1 MRIRTAVIAV
11 TFLASVQACSQG
23 TFSVKRYP
31 FPIPF
36 EEPPLVTMQDR
47 AEAQVEE
54 QKRMLG
60 DPYNGQDVLTVN
72 LSEIPDEAWCYPLAG
87 AKILSEYG
95 NGRIDHRHSGIDL
108 KTRANDTIRAALD
121 GIVILSQYFAGYG
134 NCVILRHSNGLETLY
149 SHNSRNLVVRGQQT
163 SARQPIALTGRTG
176 RATTEHL
183 HFEVRV
189 AGKHYNPNILFDHH
203 SGKLKHNRLIFRKG
217 GGVKIEQGE

>member
-72 LSEIPDEAWCYPLAG
+72 LSEIPDEAWCYPRNRSTKAIFGKNTAMSRLVG
-87 AKILSEYG
+87 
-95 NGRIDHRHSGIDL
+95 
-108 KTRANDTIRAALD
+108 
-121 GIVILSQYFAGYG
+121 GYSD
-134 NCVILRHSNGLETLY
+134 ILR
-149 SHNSRNLVVRGQQT
+149 VRMKCNNT
-163 SARQPIALTGRTG
+163 IAQCL
-176 RATTEHL
+176 
-183 HFEVRV
+183 
-189 AGKHYNPNILFDHH
+189 
-203 SGKLKHNRLIFRKG
+203 
-217 GGVKIEQGE
+217 